1 MKRFLVL
8 LMATALLLSVA
19 SVAAGEETTK
29 IHFANYWSENEIAKG
44 SAYFNESFTP
54 ETNLEIVFDYYPFES
69 FTEKMISKIA
79 AGDPSDLVLCNG
91 DMLSAFVEKDL
102 ILPINDYLEEAG
114 ISFDHFYGIDEW
126 TFDGKIMG
134 LPSWYGAW
142 YFYVNVDLFEEAG
155 IEVPRGEWTFDQ
167 LREYA
172 QKLTNP
178 EKGIWGFVNEHSSS
192 PKHWYPLNGGAPFSD
207 DMSTCTINSPEV
219 VNAMQFLADMIYVDK
234 STPESSLY
242 ASAPAD
248 QLFGDGQAAILFG
261 GAWNTGIYRWEKDE
275 INFEWDIIYPPTGPD
290 ADKPTTH
297 ARSSGMFIPKN
308 AKNPDLSWQVMQFWS
323 KAESLNALD
332 IGALASMP
340 ASQEC
345 TDMEA
350 YYTYPEELPKSL
362 TKEFVTDLSTNWAK
376 YLPYIHYKMD
386 NNILNAL
393 NGLNA
398 ITSENRDAKTVCDEV
413 YEEIMG
419 NFDSIKK
426 IG

>member
-8 LMATALLLSVA
+8 ILAAALLLSAASAVA
-19 SVAAGEETTK
+19 GAETTK

-44 SAYFNESFTP
+44 GAYFSEYLTP
-54 ETNLEIVFDYYPFES
+54 QTNLEIVFDYYPFES
-69 FTEKMISKIA
+69 FTAKMISKIA

-102 ILPINDYLEEAG
+102 IMPIDEFLERDG
-114 ISFDHFYGIDEW
+114 ISFDHFYGIDEF
-126 TFDGKIMG
+126 TFNGKVMG

-142 YFYVNVDLFEEAG
+142 YFYVNVDLFKQAG
-155 IEVPRGEWTFDQ
+155 IEVPSGEWTFDQ

-172 QKLTNP
+172 KKLTNP
-178 EKGIWGFVNEHSSS
+178 EKGIWGFVNEHSDS

-219 VNAMQFLADMIYVDK
+219 VDAMQFLTDMIYVDK
-234 STPESSLY
+234 STTEPSQY

-248 QLFGDGQAAILFG
+248 QLFGNWQAAILFG
-261 GAWNTGIYRWEKDE
+261 GACNTGIYRWNKDD
-275 INFEWDIIYPPTGPD
+275 IDFEWDVIYPPTGPD
-290 ADKPTTH
+290 AEKPTTH
-297 ARSSGMFIPKN
+297 ARSSGIFIPKN
-308 AKNPDLSWQVMQFWS
+308 AKNPELSWEVMKFWS
-323 KAESLNALD
+323 QPQSLIALD

-350 YYTYPEELPKSL
+350 YYTYPDELPKGL

-376 YLPYIHYKMD
+376 YLPYIHYTMD
-386 NNILNAL
+386 NSILNAL
-393 NGLNA
+393 DGLNA
-398 ITSENRDAKTVCDEV
+398 ITSENRDAQEVCDEV
-413 YEEIMG
+413 YEEIMA
-419 NFDSIKK
+419 NSDSIKK